1 MKGRGALLVTEEEE
15 AHRPWKRVGEE
26 FTRETGWSGAREFI
40 SCSCRSTLRRENVPW
55 MASARVWGGIIF
67 GLGLFKSAEETR
79 RKGGGGGG
87 GWRGRGNESNELPRQ
102 IFSASLLSQRNRLRC
117 DFVVVAR
124 DYADAQSFSRAPF
137 SNSTYQSGTF
147 PSPSVNFMNTRSSSL
162 SFSFLSSL
170 RESQRF
176 VEFSIRRESH
186 CAYLLAVLLIDGL
199 VAEREE
205 VEKMREE

>member
-55 MASARVWGGIIF
+55 MAMASEGSGGGGGIIF

-87 GWRGRGNESNELPRQ
+87 G
-102 IFSASLLSQRNRLRC
+102 
-117 DFVVVAR
+117 
-124 DYADAQSFSRAPF
+124 
-137 SNSTYQSGTF
+137 
-147 PSPSVNFMNTRSSSL
+147 
-162 SFSFLSSL
+162 
-170 RESQRF
+170 
-176 VEFSIRRESH
+176 
-186 CAYLLAVLLIDGL
+186 
-199 VAEREE
+199 
-205 VEKMREE
+205 